1 MPRSRL
7 IACALLLA
15 ATASIAAAPDQALR
29 QMVEALRSRSAAA
42 AQPGTQLAANGTVR
56 LEELV
61 EEAQLR
67 LAPPQLP
74 RGSLPAALLKL
85 SDSHRYAVVVDL
97 PRARLYVVE
106 NSKDGLK
113 VVRDHYAAMGRNGV
127 GKQSRG
133 DLRTPIGIYTATGF
147 TNDKAL
153 PELYGSGAFP
163 LNYPNIWDRRHGR
176 DGSGIWLH
184 GVPMAVGSRA
194 PRSSEGCVT
203 MANADLLA
211 LKPYLQ
217 AGKTPVILSDSLSW
231 MQPALIAKERDTLL
245 ARIEDWRRRWSAIDT
260 PAYLAFYADD
270 FVTNGMNKAAFSTYK
285 RRVNASKRRIEVQ
298 LHDLDL
304 MRYPGEPDL
313 VVAQFR
319 QDYRSDNFA
328 VSGLK
333 QQFWRLQKDGSW
345 KIVLEES

>member
-7 IACALLLA
+7 IACVLWFA
-15 ATASIAAAPDQALR
+15 ATAA
-29 QMVEALRSRSAAA
+29 SAV
-42 AQPGTQLAANGTVR
+42 QPATQLAANGTVR
-56 LEELV
+56 LEQLV

-67 LAPPQLP
+67 LAPPLLP

-85 SDSHRYAVVVDL
+85 AERHRYAIVVDL

-106 NSKDGLK
+106 NSKGSLK

-133 DLRTPIGIYTATGF
+133 DLRTPIGIYTITGF
-147 TNDKAL
+147 TDDRAL
-153 PELYGSGAFP
+153 PELYGAGAFP
-163 LNYPNIWDRRHGR
+163 LNYPNIWDRHHRR

-184 GVPMAVGSRA
+184 GVPMAVGSRS

-203 MANADLLA
+203 MANADLVA

-231 MQPALIAKERDTLL
+231 LPPAVIAQERDALL

-260 PAYLAFYADD
+260 PAYLDFYADD
-270 FVTNGMNKAAFSTYK
+270 FVSNGMGKAAFSSYK

-298 LHDLDL
+298 LRDLDL
-304 MRYPGEPDL
+304 MRYPGEPNL
-313 VVAQFR
+313 IVAQFQ
-319 QDYRSDNFA
+319 QDYRSDNFS
-328 VSGLK
+328 VSGFK
-333 QQFWRLQKDGSW
+333 QQFWRQQKDGSW